1 MKFGQLIEYNKKYFS
16 SKLSFSTFRY
26 PSTNLNILRTKR
38 AFFHHFLRA
47 FSCQKLPEAWKC
59 AFKFNVFEIRES
71 PLRPNTQLLHES
83 VKLLHLRNCNW
94 KRRSTVICFH
104 WYKLQGSEWSK
115 SLNSKLTRINIYW
128 GYQQIS
134 SVKRQKG
141 KSQDGCNKKV
151 SYPLICIRTFHV
163 HEGRFWENLACFI
176 FLLHSS
182 WDSPFCLITDN
193 ITRKNCTIG
202 CVYKH
207 PKRPIQKV
215 SNILMPILDKISA
228 EIKEACLMG
237 HFNIKFINYDS
248 HNTTFQFLDSI

>member
-59 AFKFNVFEIRES
+59 ALKFNVFEIRES

-83 VKLLHLRNCNW
+83 VKLLHLRNSNW

-141 KSQDGCNKKV
+141 KSQDGCNKKTKHTKFSEERKFLTPWYAYV
-151 SYPLICIRTFHV
+151 RFTYTKVVFGKIWRALFSCYTRLEIRPF
-163 HEGRFWENLACFI
+163 A
-176 FLLHSS
+176 LL
-182 WDSPFCLITDN
+182 P
-193 ITRKNCTIG
+193 TI
-202 CVYKH
+202 
-207 PKRPIQKV
+207 
-215 SNILMPILDKISA
+215 
-228 EIKEACLMG
+228 
-237 HFNIKFINYDS
+237 
-248 HNTTFQFLDSI
+248 